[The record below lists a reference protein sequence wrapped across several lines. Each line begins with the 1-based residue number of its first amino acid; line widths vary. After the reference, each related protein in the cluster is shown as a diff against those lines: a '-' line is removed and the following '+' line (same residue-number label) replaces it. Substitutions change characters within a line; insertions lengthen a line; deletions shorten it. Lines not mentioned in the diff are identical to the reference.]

1 MLMPLDR
8 DSLKKAFA
16 AAHPFPFVKIENFL
30 DPNAAKEIAAAYPSF
45 GACPRPNVPSGQREK
60 EGSNYRCDKISCR
73 DLTFERRFGVFPIS
87 IRSIAH
93 HRNSKPARRRG
104 TGRGWHAYHRPGRPP
119 GCSCRFQ
126 LHRTTQTA
134 PSSQF
139 ATLS

>member
-45 GACPRPNVPSGQREK
+45 DVALAQGKTFRAVK
-60 EGSNYRCDKISCR
+60 ERKKVQITDATKFPAAISR
-73 DLTFERRFGVFPIS
+73 LNDALASSQS

-93 HRNSKPARRRG
+93 HRNSKPARR
-104 TGRGWHAYHRPGRPP
+104 
-119 GCSCRFQ
+119 
-126 LHRTTQTA
+126 
-134 PSSQF
+134 
-139 ATLS
+139 